1 MTEISAGVLHVDG
14 SADALEV
21 RREFGP
27 VEVGE
32 GFEHL
37 VEVAAET
44 FSVICLHLDD
54 PLCRRLSRFGRFIS
68 LGSEQVGGS
77 LSIL

>member
-1 MTEISAGVLHVDG
+1 
-14 SADALEV
+14 
-21 RREFGP
+21 
-27 VEVGE
+27 
-32 GFEHL
+32 
-37 VEVAAET
+37 VAAET